1 MQVIDRDCTRLLL
14 TVKGHRCLELA
25 LALAPWADI
34 FKATLLNRIQTTES
48 SHRFMFADQG
58 EWRTIA
64 EGVQIKI
71 LRQESDSRSALV
83 KRAANSF
90 IPANQHDFE
99 EEAILLEGEVWLEYI
114 LCGIGDYHLAHA
126 CSAHGEIRTDRGC
139 LLFIRSA

>member
-1 MQVIDRDCTRLLL
+1 LIAIALAFLQ
-14 TVKGHRCLELA
+14 TVKVHHCLE

-34 FKATLLNRIQTTES
+34 FKATLLYRIQTSES

-58 EWRTIA
+58 EWRTVA

-83 KRAANSF
+83 KMAANSF
-90 IPANQHDFE
+90 IPAHQHDFDE
-99 EEAILLEGEVWLEYI
+99 VAIMLEGEVWLEDI
-114 LCGIGDYHLAHA
+114 LCGIEDYHLAHA
-126 CSAHGEIRTDRGC
+126 CNAHGEIRTDRGC